1 MNKNKHINELENSN
15 FSPNSFV
22 SKTLSQAPKDNTK
35 NKVGCQT
42 VIFKKAPVIVG
53 FYSTVGRK
61 EGEGPCGNEFHYVMQ
76 RDLFGEKTY
85 EKAERKMMEHTIFNA
100 IDSAN
105 LNPEDI
111 DALICG
117 DLLNQIISSSF
128 AARHF
133 NTTFIGLY
141 GACST
146 MAESLAIGASMIN
159 AEYFHNV
166 ACATSSHF
174 STAERQ
180 YRFPLELG
188 NQRTPTSQWTV
199 TGSGCTVLS
208 STGDGPKITA
218 ATFGKVTDFGV
229 KDVNNMGCAMAP
241 AAMHT
246 ILAHFRDT
254 KTKPTDY
261 DMILTGDLGRLGSKV
276 LLELLHSEGVDLS
289 PVHKDCGCMIFN
301 EKQKTVQGGSGCG
314 CSASILNSV
323 ILKKMRK
330 KELNKVL
337 FVATGALLSTTSSQQ
352 GESIPCIAHAVVIEN
367 IEEHGENKKVNE
379 LDVGKTSNKKANKG
393 K

>member
-1 MNKNKHINELENSN
+1 MIIKHKNELERSE
-15 FSPNSFV
+15 FKPDEFV
-22 SKTLSQAPKDNTK
+22 SETLSQAPKNNTK

-42 VIFKKAPVIVG
+42 IIFKKAPVIVG
-53 FYSTVGRK
+53 NYATVGRK
-61 EGEGPCGNEFHYVMQ
+61 EGEGPLGEFFQYVIQ
-76 RDLFGEKTY
+76 KDLFGEKTY

-133 NTTFIGLY
+133 NTSYIGVY

-146 MAESLAIGASMIN
+146 MAESLALGASLIN
-159 AEYFHNV
+159 AEYFQNV

-208 STGDGPKITA
+208 STGNGPKITA
-218 ATFGKVTDFGV
+218 ATFGKVTDFGI
-229 KDVNNMGCAMAP
+229 KDANNMGAAMAG

-261 DMILTGDLGRLGSKV
+261 DMILTGDLGRLGSKI
-276 LLELLHSEGVDLS
+276 LLELLHSEGVDLT
-289 PVHKDCGCMIFN
+289 PVHKDCGCMIYS

-314 CSASILNSV
+314 CSAVVLNSY
-323 ILKKMRK
+323 ILDLFKKKKLKKI
-330 KELNKVL
+330 L
-337 FVATGALLSTTSSQQ
+337 FVATGALLSTTTTQQ
-352 GESIPCIAHAVVIEN
+352 GESIPGVAHAVVIEN
-367 IEEHGENKKVNE
+367 IEEDGTNKQVNE
-379 LDVGKTSNKKANKG
+379 TDVGKSSNIKAKKG